1 MEDRVANPEST
12 TEEQAGCA
20 VDANDFDYDCLFVV
34 CRRKARIRR
43 RSSFSGRNELRS
55 RGVRVFFDDYEKPDL
70 WGKDL
75 YSHLDDIYRHVCRY
89 CILFVSKEYA
99 NKVWPNHERRSAQA
113 RALKT
118 KREYILPARFDDTP
132 IPGLPDTVHYIDL
145 NGLPPA
151 DLAMLVIKKLGNSAR
166 RNYLPPVLDRLYA
179 SLDIGDD
186 HKAMQATNRQA
197 HHFLRALRRMTPEE
211 RSVIMALVRFGCPA
225 ELPSNI
231 HINVDLLRRITG
243 ISVPKTKRLL
253 GGVRSLGFECS
264 MREGHEES
272 TVDGVVLGD
281 SQYFEL
287 NWSSL
292 TDDDD
297 DYPALMVACEMV
309 AVATEDRCE
318 ECGTELL
325 DRLDFSQ
332 LADATA
338 SSDPHGCDKILDDI
352 LDYLNKAR
360 VRCTY
365 GAIGEV
371 LDRPARSVD
380 RRFLGRP
387 RPRTSWVVR
396 KRDGEPT
403 GHKPQEKHRE
413 LYRINYIIQNGS
425 ELLECMRTAVVDFAS
440 ASD

>member
-1 MEDRVANPEST
+1 MEEQVANPESK
-12 TEEQAGCA
+12 TEGQDDYD
-20 VDANDFDYDCLFVV
+20 VDANDFDYDVCLSFAGE
-34 CRRKARIRR
+34 RREYVEDVA
-43 RSSFSGRNELRS
+43 NELRS

-89 CILFVSKEYA
+89 CILFASKEYA

-113 RALKT
+113 RALKA
-118 KREYILPARFDDTP
+118 KGEYILPARFDDTP

-151 DLAMLVIKKLGNSAR
+151 NLAALVVKKLGNSLR
-166 RNYLPPVLDRLYA
+166 RNYLPPVLDRLYS
-179 SLDIGDD
+179 SLDIDND
-186 HKAMQATNRQA
+186 RKAMRATNRQA

-211 RSVIMALVRFGCPA
+211 RSVIMALMRFGCPA

-231 HINVDLLRRITG
+231 HINADLLRRITG
-243 ISVPKTKRLL
+243 KSVPKLKRLL
-253 GGVRSLGFECS
+253 GGVKSLGFECS
-264 MREGHEES
+264 MREDEDEES
-272 TVDGVVLGD
+272 NADGVVLGD

-287 NWSSL
+287 NWNSL

-297 DYPALMVACEMV
+297 DYSALMVACEMV

-332 LADATA
+332 LANATA
-338 SSDPHGCDKILDDI
+338 SSEPHGCDEELGDI

-365 GAIGEV
+365 GAVGEV
-371 LDRPARSVD
+371 LDRPARLVN
-380 RRFLGRP
+380 RRLLGRP
-387 RPRTSWVVR
+387 RPRTSWIVR
-396 KRDGEPT
+396 RRDGEPT
-403 GHKPQEKHRE
+403 GHRHQEKHRE
-413 LYRINYIIQNGS
+413 LYRVDYIIQDGKQ
-425 ELLECMRTAVVDFAS
+425 LLECMRTAVVNFAS
-440 ASD
+440 TSDWRR

>member
-1 MEDRVANPEST
+1 MRR
-12 TEEQAGCA
+12 GRKRLRLR
-20 VDANDFDYDCLFVV
+20 CLFVV
-34 CRRKARIRR
+34 CRRKAQVCRR
-43 RSSFSGRNELRS
+43 GGYELRS

-89 CILFVSKEYA
+89 CILFASKEYA

-113 RALKT
+113 RALKA
-118 KREYILPARFDDTP
+118 KGEYVLPARFDDTP

-145 NGLPPA
+145 NGLPPV
-151 DLAMLVIKKLGNSAR
+151 DLAVIVVEKLGNSAR

-179 SLDIGDD
+179 SLDIDND
-186 HKAMQATNRQA
+186 RKAMQAANRQA

-211 RSVIMALVRFGCPA
+211 RSAIMALMRFGCPA

-231 HINVDLLRRITG
+231 HINVDLLRRIIS
-243 ISVPKTKRLL
+243 ISVPKLKRLL
-253 GGVRSLGFECS
+253 GGVKSLGFQCS
-264 MREGHEES
+264 MREREDEES
-272 TVDGVVLGD
+272 DVDGVVLGD

-292 TDDDD
+292 TEDDD
-297 DYPALMVACEMV
+297 DYSALMVACEMV

-332 LADATA
+332 LASATVA
-338 SSDPHGCDKILDDI
+338 SEPHGCDEEMDDI

-365 GAIGEV
+365 GAVGEV
-371 LDRPARSVD
+371 LGRPARSVD
-380 RRFLGRP
+380 HRLLGRP

-403 GHKPQEKHRE
+403 GHRPEEKHRE
-413 LYRINYIIQNGS
+413 LYRFDYIIPNGK
-425 ELLECMRTAVVDFAS
+425 ELLECMRTAVVDFVS

>member
-1 MEDRVANPEST
+1 MEEQGAKPESK
-12 TEEQAGCA
+12 TEGQDEYD
-20 VDANDFDYDCLFVV
+20 VDANDFDYDVCLSFAGEK
-34 CRRKARIRR
+34 RKYVEEVA
-43 RSSFSGRNELRS
+43 NELRS

-89 CILFVSKEYA
+89 CILFASKEYA
-99 NKVWPNHERRSAQA
+99 DKVWPNHERRSAQA
-113 RALKT
+113 RALKA
-118 KREYILPARFDDTP
+118 KGEYILPARFDDTP

-151 DLAMLVIKKLGNSAR
+151 DLAVLVVKKLGNSLR

-179 SLDIGDD
+179 SLDIDND
-186 HKAMQATNRQA
+186 RKAMGATNRQA

-211 RSVIMALVRFGCPA
+211 RNVVMALMRFGCPV

-243 ISVPKTKRLL
+243 KSVPKLKRLL
-253 GGVRSLGFECS
+253 GGVKSLGFECS
-264 MREGHEES
+264 MRESEDEES
-272 TVDGVVLGD
+272 NADGVVLGD

-297 DYPALMVACEMV
+297 DYSALMVACEMV

-332 LADATA
+332 LANATA
-338 SSDPHGCDKILDDI
+338 SSEPHGCEEELADI

-365 GAIGEV
+365 GAIAEV

-380 RRFLGRP
+380 RRLLGRP

-403 GHKPQEKHRE
+403 GHRSQEKHRE
-413 LYRINYIIQNGS
+413 LYQVDYIIQNGR
-425 ELLECMRTAVVDFAS
+425 ELLECMRTAVVDFPS
-440 ASD
+440 TSDLRR